1 MQRVY
6 DDVQIKEFP
15 EVDFQKKQL
24 PTNFTIS
31 TLKFVRVGQ
40 LVTIKAKVWPGKRKR
55 TLTLHRL
62 TVETVYY
69 PFSIRLKWFV

>member
-1 MQRVY
+1 MQRVH

-40 LVTIKAKVWPGKRKR
+40 LVTIKAKV
-55 TLTLHRL
+55 
-62 TVETVYY
+62 
-69 PFSIRLKWFV
+69 